1 MFADPKRLR
10 AAQMLVL
17 ANACWALSFPI
28 MKALNFLQAPLLPG
42 SSSWFI
48 ASMTISIRSGLAA
61 VIMLAVCAKSLRQLT
76 RLELWE
82 GLGLGVF
89 ASVGLIFQMDGLAY
103 TSASTS
109 AFLTQFYCLLIPLIM
124 AMRERR
130 WPSGRV
136 VVSCLMVIAGVT
148 VLSEINLREF
158 HIGRGELETLIG
170 STIFT
175 AQILWLQRS
184 KFARNNVNHFTLVMF
199 AVIAIT
205 ALPVM
210 LVTGGR
216 SDDWLAAWH
225 SVPALAFMGVL
236 TVFCTLGGYLLMNY
250 WQPFLTATQ
259 AGLLYCLEPVFT
271 SLFALFLPGWFS
283 AFAGIA
289 YANENLTSSLLLGGG
304 LITVANVLMQLQP
317 SAQQVK
323 RDASTMQNCP
333 PSPQPSPPA
342 EGAR

>member
-1 MFADPKRLR
+1 MWTDPKRLR

-61 VIMLAVCAKSLRQLT
+61 LVMLLCCARSLRQLT

-82 GLGLGVF
+82 GLGLGIF
-89 ASVGLIFQMDGLAY
+89 ASAGLIFQMDGLAY

-109 AFLTQFYCLLIPLIM
+109 AFLTQFYCLLIPLIV
-124 AMRERR
+124 AARERR

-136 VVSCLMVIAGVT
+136 VVSCLMVIAGAG
-148 VLSEINLREF
+148 VLSEINLRDF

-175 AQILWLQRS
+175 GQILWLQRP
-184 KFARNNVNHFTLVMF
+184 KFAPNNVNRFTLVMF
-199 AVIAIT
+199 AVIT
-205 ALPVM
+205 LTSLPVM
-210 LVTGGR
+210 LATGGK

-225 SVPALAFMGVL
+225 STPSLALMGIL
-236 TVFCTLGGYLLMNY
+236 TVFCTLGAYLLMNY

-283 AFAGIA
+283 VFAGIA
-289 YANENLTSSLLLGGG
+289 YANEKLTLSLLLGGG
-304 LITVANVLMQLQP
+304 LITVANALIQLQP
-317 SAQQVK
+317 APVPVRSE
-323 RDASTMQNCP
+323 RS
-333 PSPQPSPPA
+333 PA
-342 EGAR
+342 EV

>member
-1 MFADPKRLR
+1 MSADPKRLR

-48 ASMTISIRSGLAA
+48 ASTTISIRFGLAA
-61 VIMLAVCAKSLRQLT
+61 LIMLPVCAKSLPRIT

-89 ASVGLIFQMDGLAY
+89 ASAGLIFQMDGLAY

-124 AMRERR
+124 AVRERH

-136 VVSCLMVIAGVT
+136 VLSCLMVIAGAG
-148 VLSEINLREF
+148 VLSDINLRDF

-175 AQILWLQRS
+175 AQILWLQRP
-184 KFARNNVNHFTLVMF
+184 KFAPNNVNNFTFVMF
-199 AVIAIT
+199 AVIALT
-205 ALPVM
+205 SLPVM
-210 LVTGGR
+210 LATGGQ

-225 SVPALAFMGVL
+225 STPSLVLMGVL

-283 AFAGIA
+283 VFAGIA
-289 YANENLTSSLLLGGG
+289 YANEKLSLSLLLGGG
-304 LITVANVLMQLQP
+304 LITVANALIQLQP
-317 SAQQVK
+317 AAPRHTRERAPRSA
-323 RDASTMQNCP
+323 
-333 PSPQPSPPA
+333 
-342 EGAR
+342 

>member
-1 MFADPKRLR
+1 MWNDPKRLR

-48 ASMTISIRSGLAA
+48 ASMTISVRFGLAA
-61 VIMLAVCAKSLRQLT
+61 VIMLALCAKTLRRMT
-76 RLELWE
+76 ALEVWE

-89 ASVGLIFQMDGLAY
+89 ACAGLIFQMDGLAY

-109 AFLTQFYCLLIPLIM
+109 AFLTQFYCLLIPLIV
-124 AMRERR
+124 AFRDRR
-130 WPSGRV
+130 WPTWRV
-136 VVSCLMVIAGVT
+136 VASCLMVIAGVS
-148 VLSEINLREF
+148 VLSDINWRDF

-175 AQILWLQRS
+175 GQILWLQRP
-184 KFARNNVNHFTLVMF
+184 KFAQNNVNHFTLVMF
-199 AVIAIT
+199 AVIAVA

-210 LVTGGR
+210 AATGGK
-216 SDDWLAAWH
+216 SDDWMAAWH
-225 SVPALAFMGVL
+225 SPSSLVFMGLL

-271 SLFALFLPGWFS
+271 SVFALFLPAWFS
-283 AFAGIA
+283 SLAGIE
-289 YANENLTSSLLLGGG
+289 YANERIGVSLLIGGG
-304 LITVANVLMQLQP
+304 LITVANVFIQLQP
-317 SAQQVK
+317 SA
-323 RDASTMQNCP
+323 
-333 PSPQPSPPA
+333 PSCGERGSKLTD
-342 EGAR
+342 